1 MAEVSARSILRYTLS
16 ERIVHWIAGASYVYL
31 LLNGL
36 ALWSPWM
43 WWMAALLGGGPVA
56 RLLHPWVG
64 LIFFASVVWMF
75 LKWRDDMRITKQD
88 RAWNKAIGH
97 YIRHEDEGL
106 PPVGRFNAGQK
117 YLFWVMFWGGVVLLL
132 TGLVLWFTEFIPWNL
147 RFLRF
152 ISILLH
158 PIAFLVTLGGFII
171 HVYMGTAV
179 VRGGFSSVIRGEV
192 TEGWA
197 KMHHRLWLDR
207 IKR

>member
-1 MAEVSARSILRYTLS
+1 MAEASARSILRYTLS

-64 LIFFASVVWMF
+64 LIFFASVLWMF

-97 YIRHEDEGL
+97 YIRHEDEEL

-158 PIAFLVTLGGFII
+158 PIAFLVTVGGFII

-197 KMHHRLWLDR
+197 KTHHRLWFDR

>member
-64 LIFFASVVWMF
+64 LIFFASVLWMF

-97 YIRHEDEGL
+97 YIRHEDEEL

-158 PIAFLVTLGGFII
+158 PIAFLVTVGGFII

-197 KMHHRLWLDR
+197 KTHHRLWFDR